1 MTNNTEIATTEPTAA
16 ALERVLIKGDIGKL
30 SDEQRVYYYRAVCE
44 SVGLNP
50 LTQPFNYLVL
60 KGKTVLY
67 ANKACTD
74 QLRTNH
80 KISIYQLDTKTE
92 DGIYQV
98 TAYARNAEGREDA
111 DLGAVSIS
119 NLKGED
125 LANAKMK
132 ATTKAKRRVTLSICG
147 LGMLDETEVESISTE
162 DRQARAVQDYISPA
176 MPAEKP
182 PTGLSVQAKG
192 TGSKDNIA
200 AIGELIRDLRTAGIE
215 MPVIQQRMKSLTGCE
230 KRSELNDGQAVVV
243 IEEFES
249 WLDVLD
255 DPAYGRTNDRAND

>member
-1 MTNNTEIATTEPTAA
+1 MTNNTELATTEPTAA

-147 LGMLDETEVESISTE
+147 LGMLDETEVESISAE

-176 MPAEKP
+176 MPAQNA

-192 TGSKDNIA
+192 TGSKDNIS
-200 AIGELIRDLRTAGIE
+200 AIGELIRDLRTAGIA
-215 MPVIQQRMKSLTGCE
+215 MPVIQQRMKALTGCE

-255 DPAYGRTNDRAND
+255 DPAYGTPREDTQ

>member
-1 MTNNTEIATTEPTAA
+1 MNNSELITSNAAAAA
-16 ALERVLIKGDIGKL
+16 ALEQILIKGDLSKL
-30 SDEQRVYYYRAVCE
+30 SDEQKIFYYRAVCD
-44 SVGLNP
+44 SVGINP

-98 TAYARNAEGREDA
+98 TAYARNADGREDA

-176 MPAEKP
+176 MPAENCA
-182 PTGLSVQAKG
+182 TGVSVQGKG

-200 AIGELIRDLRTAGIE
+200 AIGELIRDLRTAGIA

-255 DPAYGRTNDRAND
+255 DPSLGGGE

>member
-30 SDEQRVYYYRAVCE
+30 SDEQRVFYYRAVCE

-92 DGIYQV
+92 DGIYEV
-98 TAYARNAEGREDA
+98 RAYAENAEGRKDA
-111 DLGAVSIS
+111 DIGAVSIDR
-119 NLKGED
+119 LKGEE

-162 DRQARAVQDYISPA
+162 QRQARAVEDYISPA
-176 MPAEKP
+176 MPAENRATSSPAQPRRSQQNKENA
-182 PTGLSVQAKG
+182 T
-192 TGSKDNIA
+192 
-200 AIGELIRDLRTAGIE
+200 AIGDLIRDLVRAG
-215 MPVIQQRMKSLTGCE
+215 VDTTTIQQRMKALTGCE
-230 KRSELNDGQAVVV
+230 KRSELNEGQATLV
-243 IEEFES
+243 IEEFEQ

-255 DPAYGRTNDRAND
+255 DPSLGGGA